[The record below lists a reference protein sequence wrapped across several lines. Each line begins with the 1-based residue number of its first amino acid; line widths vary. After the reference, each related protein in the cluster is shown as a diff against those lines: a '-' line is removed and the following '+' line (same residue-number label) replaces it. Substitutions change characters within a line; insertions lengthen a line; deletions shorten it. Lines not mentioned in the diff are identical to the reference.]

1 MPTVKTVEVGFTFV
15 YVDKRRKYTCKDF
28 GLKSIPYG
36 ESDETEA
43 DGLPA
48 YQEELA
54 HIKDVLCR
62 TAEKFS
68 LDKDCTRI
76 TKMSLSD
83 EWISLYNR
91 DEKDGKLDVE
101 VEVAVNATFELQ
113 FKKPSKNEYK
123 EANAID
129 DRLLCVLNEFSVLA
143 HGHAMCNYLSY
154 EQKEATIMIQNTMQP
169 IIFFITYLSAAT
181 LLILARAMQEVYS
194 DDDGASVLHTIGSTI
209 EILIGSDVGLLIL
222 PLFITGVANI
232 IYLLVSPLLNV

>member
-1 MPTVKTVEVGFTFV
+1 MPTVKTVEVNFTFT
-15 YVDKRRKYTCKDF
+15 YVDKRRKYTSKDF

-36 ESDETEA
+36 EGDETEA

-83 EWISLYNR
+83 EWISLYNH

-113 FKKPSKNEYK
+113 FKKPSKNENK

-129 DRLLCVLNEFSVLA
+129 DHLLCVLNEFSVLA
-143 HGHAMCNYLSY
+143 HGHAMCNYWSY
-154 EQKEATIMIQNTMQP
+154 E
-169 IIFFITYLSAAT
+169 
-181 LLILARAMQEVYS
+181 
-194 DDDGASVLHTIGSTI
+194 
-209 EILIGSDVGLLIL
+209 
-222 PLFITGVANI
+222 
-232 IYLLVSPLLNV
+232 

>member
-1 MPTVKTVEVGFTFV
+1 MPTAKTVEANFTFV

-36 ESDETEA
+36 EGDETEA

-91 DEKDGKLDVE
+91 DEKDNKLDVE
-101 VEVAVNATFELQ
+101 IEISVNAVFDLQ
-113 FKKPSKNEYK
+113 FKKPSKNKYK
-123 EANAID
+123 ETNAID
-129 DRLLCVLNEFSVLA
+129 DRLICVLNEFSVLA
-143 HGHAMCNYLSY
+143 HGHAMCNSWSY

-169 IIFFITYLSAAT
+169 IILLIAYLSAAT

-194 DDDGASVLHTIGSTI
+194 DDDGTSVVHTIGSTI

>member
-1 MPTVKTVEVGFTFV
+1 MPTVKTVEVNFTFV
-15 YVDKRRKYTCKDF
+15 YVDKRRKYTSKDF

-36 ESDETEA
+36 ESDETET

-48 YQEELA
+48 YQGELA

-83 EWISLYNR
+83 EWISLYNH

-113 FKKPSKNEYK
+113 FKKPSKNECK
-123 EANAID
+123 EASVID
-129 DRLLCVLNEFSVLA
+129 NRLLCVLNEFSVLA
-143 HGHAMCNYLSY
+143 HGHAMCNYWSY
-154 EQKEATIMIQNTMQP
+154 E
-169 IIFFITYLSAAT
+169 
-181 LLILARAMQEVYS
+181 
-194 DDDGASVLHTIGSTI
+194 
-209 EILIGSDVGLLIL
+209 
-222 PLFITGVANI
+222 
-232 IYLLVSPLLNV
+232 

>member
-1 MPTVKTVEVGFTFV
+1 MSTVKTVEANFTFV
-15 YVDKRRKYTCKDF
+15 YVDKRRKYTAKDF

-36 ESDETEA
+36 EGDETEA
-43 DGLPA
+43 DGLLA

-83 EWISLYNR
+83 EWISLYNH

-113 FKKPSKNEYK
+113 FKKPSKNENK
-123 EANAID
+123 EANVID

-143 HGHAMCNYLSY
+143 HGHAMCNYWSY
-154 EQKEATIMIQNTMQP
+154 E
-169 IIFFITYLSAAT
+169 
-181 LLILARAMQEVYS
+181 
-194 DDDGASVLHTIGSTI
+194 
-209 EILIGSDVGLLIL
+209 
-222 PLFITGVANI
+222 
-232 IYLLVSPLLNV
+232 

>member
-1 MPTVKTVEVGFTFV
+1 MPTVKTVEANFTFV
-15 YVDKRRKYTCKDF
+15 YADKRRKYTSKDF

-36 ESDETEA
+36 EGDETEA

-54 HIKDVLCR
+54 HIKDVLCK

-83 EWISLYNR
+83 EWISLYNH

-113 FKKPSKNEYK
+113 FKKPSKNKYK
-123 EANAID
+123 EANAVD
-129 DRLLCVLNEFSVLA
+129 DRLCCLLNEFSVLA
-143 HGHAMCNYLSY
+143 HGHAMPNSWSY
-154 EQKEATIMIQNTMQP
+154 E
-169 IIFFITYLSAAT
+169 
-181 LLILARAMQEVYS
+181 
-194 DDDGASVLHTIGSTI
+194 
-209 EILIGSDVGLLIL
+209 
-222 PLFITGVANI
+222 
-232 IYLLVSPLLNV
+232 

>member
-1 MPTVKTVEVGFTFV
+1 MPTVKTVEVNFTFV

-36 ESDETEA
+36 EGDETEA

-83 EWISLYNR
+83 EWISLYNH
-91 DEKDGKLDVE
+91 DEKDGKLDIE

-123 EANAID
+123 EANVID

-143 HGHAMCNYLSY
+143 HGHAMCNSWSY

-169 IIFFITYLSAAT
+169 ILLLTAYLSAAT
-181 LLILARAMQEVYS
+181 LLILARTMQEVYS
-194 DDDGASVLHTIGSTI
+194 DDDGESVLHTIGSTI
-209 EILIGSDVGLLIL
+209 EILIGSNVGLLIL